1 MQNKTNR
8 SIRTDKYRYRHFERT
23 PRTTPPSPRR
33 GGECRSQ
40 NGTIAIRKPMT
51 PQYHSHECRRF
62 IFGRKRYRNLHE
74 SPKRTTTTA
83 SRDESEIEP
92 EIKGFRLSVGHRHT
106 AIRSTAP
113 RDLHAAGPP
122 PEPSVRSNSSS
133 GSNPRTPPPKQYP
146 AISCAEKLRPDE
158 TKIPKTTTNRM
169 KIYSFRILQI
179 EIFYLVLSKCFPL
192 MEKRPDHYRPKPN
205 RMGTSTIVY
214 TIFAR
219 RMRHASTRRSEGIIP
234 PPIGI

>member
-1 MQNKTNR
+1 MRGTDRRRRNERNMQNKTNR

-23 PRTTPPSPRR
+23 PRTTTPSPRR
-33 GGECRSQ
+33 GGGGECRSQ
-40 NGTIAIRKPMT
+40 NGTIAIRKPLT

-74 SPKRTTTTA
+74 SPKRTTTPA

-122 PEPSVRSNSSS
+122 RNPPYGAIPAPAAIPARPPRNNIPRFHAQKNS
-133 GSNPRTPPPKQYP
+133 G
-146 AISCAEKLRPDE
+146 
-158 TKIPKTTTNRM
+158 RM
-169 KIYSFRILQI
+169 KRKYQ
-179 EIFYLVLSKCFPL
+179 
-192 MEKRPDHYRPKPN
+192 KRQP
-205 RMGTSTIVY
+205 T
-214 TIFAR
+214 A
-219 RMRHASTRRSEGIIP
+219 
-234 PPIGI
+234 

>member
-122 PEPSVRSNSSS
+122 GTLRTEQFQLRQQSPHAP
-133 GSNPRTPPPKQYP
+133 PRNNIP
-146 AISCAEKLRPDE
+146 
-158 TKIPKTTTNRM
+158 KIPKTTTNRM

-179 EIFYLVLSKCFPL
+179 EIFYLFLSKCFP
-192 MEKRPDHYRPKPN
+192 
-205 RMGTSTIVY
+205 
-214 TIFAR
+214 
-219 RMRHASTRRSEGIIP
+219 
-234 PPIGI
+234 

>member
-1 MQNKTNR
+1 
-8 SIRTDKYRYRHFERT
+8 
-23 PRTTPPSPRR
+23 
-33 GGECRSQ
+33 
-40 NGTIAIRKPMT
+40 MT

-74 SPKRTTTTA
+74 SPKRTTTPA

-122 PEPSVRSNSSS
+122 EPSVRSNSSS

-146 AISCAEKLRPDE
+146 ATSCAEKLRPDE